1 MLCTFSL
8 VAGSRGC
15 SLVAVRGL
23 PVAVGTAALRNSLII
38 DRLSV
43 TVFVRS
49 PDAFPCD
56 LVLKSD
62 SLDVFRDL
70 IDEKCGKEPG
80 EFTSTAV
87 RKGLC
92 PCFPKLLRIH
102 RQLFMV
108 LSPHC
113 GQYVFELPLVIFLS
127 EVG

>member
-1 MLCTFSL
+1 MALPSLLGTFSL

-23 PVAVGTAALRNSLII
+23 PVAVGTAALRNSPVI

-56 LVLKSD
+56 LLLKSD

-87 RKGLC
+87 RKVLC
-92 PCFPKLLRIH
+92 CLGTLATFVLLCQLSFQTPK
-102 RQLFMV
+102 
-108 LSPHC
+108 
-113 GQYVFELPLVIFLS
+113 
-127 EVG
+127 